1 MYWQWDCS
9 ARLWT
14 FQPDAVEEPSD
25 SQTTFELVS
34 ASADSDSMQT
44 DDESATTFVI
54 RSKSIADRADSKSQ
68 TAAASSASTAA
79 APNLLSSEGSG
90 RASSFNS
97 AHAASAPSRGA
108 RGSDGYMSDEE

>member
-79 APNLLSSEGSG
+79 APNLQSSEG

-97 AHAASAPSRGA
+97 AASAPSRGA